1 MYAQDMY
8 FFLVECNPFLKGDTV
23 MKKIFKMRIFS
34 LVVLA
39 TFIIAATGCGYM
51 LHPERRHAKLS
62 HELDGEIVLFDCLW
76 LIAGIVPGVVAL
88 VIDGVN
94 ETWYYTE
101 DEWNDIQPK
110 SSMNIQPGQQLAV
123 DIHGLAPADAKV
135 TLSLLDN
142 QGCQVTSIVEAQST
156 AGKDLAPLMVKV
168 PQQLDHDELALV
180 LEVNDQQQCRWNLDV
195 TQN

>member
-1 MYAQDMY
+1 
-8 FFLVECNPFLKGDTV
+8 

-76 LIAGIVPGVVAL
+76 LIAGVIPGVIAL
-88 VIDGVN
+88 VVDGVN
-94 ETWYYTE
+94 DTWYYTE

-123 DIHGLAPADAKV
+123 DIHGLAPADARV

-156 AGKDLAPLMVKV
+156 AGKELAPLMVKV